1 MRMPVKSESDAFVLT
16 FAVVLV
22 VFGAVLLG
30 ALVDPIA
37 GVVVIG
43 VAALAAII
51 WQLGRKETDRE
62 TLQDVR
68 AESATDGRHRI
79 LVIANQTVAG
89 EELRQA
95 IMERA
100 RRDEIVRVVA
110 PVLPSRAHYFA
121 SDIDQELADAQGRLD
136 LTLRWLREHGI
147 EASGRVGDLTPRQAV
162 EDELRT
168 FPADALLVSTHPAK
182 RSHWL
187 ESGLLE
193 QCQSELDIPV
203 DHVVVDLERQGATA

>member
-1 MRMPVKSESDAFVLT
+1 MRLPVKSESDAFFLT

-30 ALVDPIA
+30 ALVAPVA
-37 GVVVIG
+37 GVIALG
-43 VAALAAII
+43 VAALAAIV

-68 AESATDGRHRI
+68 AESAHDGRRRI

-89 EELRQA
+89 EELRHA
-95 IMERA
+95 IVERA

-121 SDIDQELADAQGRLD
+121 SDIDRELADAQGRLD
-136 LTLRWLREHGI
+136 ATLRWLREHGVD
-147 EASGRVGDLTPRQAV
+147 ASGRVGDLTPRQAV
-162 EDELRT
+162 EDELRR
-168 FPADALLVSTHPAK
+168 FPADALLISTHPAK

-187 ESGLLE
+187 ESGLLQ
-193 QCQSELDIPV
+193 QCQDELDIPV
-203 DHVVVDLERQGATA
+203 EHVVVDLERQAAPA